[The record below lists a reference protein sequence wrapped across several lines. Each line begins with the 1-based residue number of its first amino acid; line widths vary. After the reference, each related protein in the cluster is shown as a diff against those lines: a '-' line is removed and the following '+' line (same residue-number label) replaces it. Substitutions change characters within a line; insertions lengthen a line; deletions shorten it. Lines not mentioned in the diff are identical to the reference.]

1 MEKIKADV
9 VMVSDIHI
17 VDAHDERAQML
28 ENLIR
33 ILISSD
39 VKNFILIGDIFDF
52 LLGTGNYFDKKFR
65 SIANLL
71 KELSES
77 GTRVIFLEGN
87 HEFKSSELKW
97 QGVEYVDEGSF
108 RLDEFGLVVSHGDMI
123 KEDKKYFLF
132 RRFIRSRFI
141 TQLARLI
148 PGYLLNKLA
157 LYMSSV
163 SRNSEDYDS
172 IPVEAIAKSIAQW
185 QEREKAN
192 IAVCGHFHIP
202 YAEKSSVGDFY
213 CMPWWGQIPNALVL
227 NEGDMKRMYFKGS
240 KLSFEPCKSVFLP

>member
-17 VDAHDERAQML
+17 INAKDERAQML
-28 ENLIR
+28 ESLIR
-33 ILISSD
+33 TLISSD

-52 LLGTGNYFDKKFR
+52 LLGTGSYFDKKF
-65 SIANLL
+65 SAIANLL
-71 KELSES
+71 TELSES
-77 GTRVIFLEGN
+77 GTRVVFLEGN

-97 QGVEYVDEGSF
+97 QGVEYLDEGSF
-108 RLDEFGLVVSHGDMI
+108 RLDDFGLVVSHGDMI

-132 RRFIRSRFI
+132 RRFIRSSFI

-157 LYMSSV
+157 LHISSI

-172 IPVEAIAKSIAQW
+172 IPVEAIANSIAQW
-185 QEREKAN
+185 QERENAK

-202 YAEKSSVGDFY
+202 YAEKSSVGQFY
-213 CMPWWGQIPNALVL
+213 CMPWWGQVPNALVL
-227 NEGDMKRMYFKGS
+227 NEGVMKRLYLKDS
-240 KLSFEPCKSVFLP
+240 KWSFEPCKSIFSN